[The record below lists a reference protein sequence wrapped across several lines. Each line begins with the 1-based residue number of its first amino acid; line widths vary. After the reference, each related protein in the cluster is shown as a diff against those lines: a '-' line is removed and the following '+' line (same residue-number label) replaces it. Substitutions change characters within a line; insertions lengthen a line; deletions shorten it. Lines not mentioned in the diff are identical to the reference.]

1 MLEVK
6 VSSIAYNL
14 DQTSSE
20 TTSVAVA
27 FQGYNGNRETL
38 NLSVNLTPEDMDEG
52 TGLDDLSRKQIETLA
67 RKKGAD
73 YINPPAVTE
82 PSIDFVDTTD
92 ESVTIEAE

>member
-14 DQTSSE
+14 GQTSSE
-20 TTSVAVA
+20 TASVAVA

-38 NLSVNLTPEDMDEG
+38 NLSVNLTPEDMAEG

-82 PSIDFVDTTD
+82 PSIDSVDTTD
-92 ESVTIEAE
+92 DSVTIEV